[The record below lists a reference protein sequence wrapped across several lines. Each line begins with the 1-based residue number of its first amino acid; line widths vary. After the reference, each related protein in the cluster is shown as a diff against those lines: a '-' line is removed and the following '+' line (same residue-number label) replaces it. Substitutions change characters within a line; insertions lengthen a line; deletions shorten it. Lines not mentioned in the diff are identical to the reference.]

1 MWRSSLRSWHVFARL
16 NIAWFSFN
24 LFHFHIE
31 IVCLLMI
38 ILRFEC
44 LCIWEMS
51 CEMGDT
57 IRWIIFLYWLTNYYI
72 FTIVLAICFEENI
85 FLNLRE
91 RENHYILILE
101 YSIYI
106 LMKLYSLLWGIIVLT
121 LECLFPWFIFIN

>member
-24 LFHFHIE
+24 VFHFHIE

-57 IRWIIFLYWLTNYYI
+57 MDYF
-72 FTIVLAICFEENI
+72 
-85 FLNLRE
+85 
-91 RENHYILILE
+91 
-101 YSIYI
+101 
-106 LMKLYSLLWGIIVLT
+106 SLLIDKLLYFYNSSCYLFWRKYF
-121 LECLFPWFIFIN
+121 LEFERKRKSLHLDSWIFHIHSYEVVQPSVRHHSFNTGMFISLVYFY